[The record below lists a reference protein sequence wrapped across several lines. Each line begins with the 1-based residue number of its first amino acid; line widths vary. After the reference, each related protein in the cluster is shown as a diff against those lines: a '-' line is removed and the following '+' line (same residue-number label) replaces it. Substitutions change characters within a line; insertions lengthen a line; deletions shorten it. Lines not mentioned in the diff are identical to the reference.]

1 MTYTIVIF
9 GANGDLAIKKICPSL
24 KELRQKYQLKII
36 GIDRTF
42 ADNYQAGCNQVDH
55 VLMGDLQTDTVY
67 EKLKT
72 LINNHESVLF
82 YCAVPYSVY
91 VVITEH
97 LYQHQL
103 LVQNSKNFRRIA
115 YEKPFGKNYRTA
127 KKINQK
133 IAKICSEDQIYRI
146 DHYLARPIVQ
156 NIFYTRFTNKIFE
169 AIWHKDN
176 IESIAVLFAES
187 ESILSRGD
195 YYEQAGV
202 VNDVVQNHM
211 LQILALILMQ
221 YPDNLNPLDFQKNK
235 QKILKKI
242 KINKAIFGQYE
253 GYTNEINVA
262 KNSQIPTFNYLQLE
276 CADKKWAGLPII
288 FWSGK
293 NLGQKKSLVQIT
305 FKPTK
310 CLITNQCPL
319 PKNLITIY
327 IVPEDGFK
335 ITINTKDENQHDKVI
350 PINFTHLDH
359 NFTNAK
365 FQIYASLIEDI
376 LLGNR
381 LYDVNFQE
389 IELCWRIADQISE
402 MQKSIAIYK
411 PKSLG
416 PDEALNEIKKFN
428 LLDLLKK
435 ELT

>member
-24 KELRQKYQLKII
+24 KDLRQKYQLKII
-36 GIDRTF
+36 GIDRNF
-42 ADNYQAGCNQVDH
+42 ADNYHAVCSQVDH
-55 VLMGDLQTDTVY
+55 VLIGDLQTNQVY
-67 EKLKT
+67 ENLKNI
-72 LINNHESVLF
+72 INEDESVLF
-82 YCAVPYSVY
+82 YCSVPYSVY
-91 VVITEH
+91 VAITDH
-97 LYQHQL
+97 LYKHKL

-115 YEKPFGKNYRTA
+115 YEKPFGKDYLTA

-133 IAKICSEDQIYRI
+133 IIKMCSEDQIYRI

-176 IESIAVLFAES
+176 IESIAILFAES
-187 ESILSRGD
+187 ESILNRGD

-211 LQILALILMQ
+211 LQILALVLMQ
-221 YPDNLNPLDFQKNK
+221 YPEGLNFLDFQKNK

-253 GYTNEINVA
+253 GYLNEINVA
-262 KNSQIPTFNYLQLE
+262 KNSQTPTFNYLQLE
-276 CADKKWAGLPII
+276 CVDNKWSGVPII

-293 NLGQKKSLVQIT
+293 NLGQKRSLVQVS

-310 CLITNQCPL
+310 CLITDQCLL

-381 LYDVNFQE
+381 LYDVNFPE
-389 IELCWRIADQISE
+389 IELCWRIADQISA
-402 MQKSIAIYK
+402 MQKNIFKYK

-416 PDEALNEIKKFN
+416 PNEALNEIKKFN
-428 LLDLLKK
+428 LLDLLMK